1 MRHEVFEGAQA
12 AINALKCVRRIA
24 LQLEECFDLATD
36 SPESCREAPKS
47 QDLAPLRRC
56 GTGNAL

>member
-1 MRHEVFEGAQA
+1 
-12 AINALKCVRRIA
+12 